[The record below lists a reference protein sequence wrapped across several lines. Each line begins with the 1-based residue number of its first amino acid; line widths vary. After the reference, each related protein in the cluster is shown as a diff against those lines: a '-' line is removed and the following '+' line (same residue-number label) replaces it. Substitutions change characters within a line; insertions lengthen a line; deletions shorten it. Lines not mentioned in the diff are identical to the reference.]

1 MRIAIPAQLCG
12 LDKVMC
18 ARFGYSPYFLFCD
31 SEDPQGTAE
40 FRKNPS
46 LIGTDGAGIVV
57 AELMASEKVEI
68 IIACK
73 LGQNAL
79 RVIRAIKIPAYSA
92 PETMTLLEAIMAWKD
107 GDLVELN

>member
-1 MRIAIPAQLCG
+1 MRIAIPALG
-12 LDKVMC
+12 RDLDKLMC
-18 ARFGYSPYFLFCD
+18 ERFGCSPYFLFCD

-40 FRKNPS
+40 YRNNPS

-57 AELMASEKVEI
+57 AEYMASEHVEL

-79 RVIRAIKIPAYSA
+79 KITRAVNISTYSA
-92 PETMTLLEAIMAWKD
+92 PQTMTPREAIVAWKE
-107 GDLVELN
+107 GNLVEFT

>member
-1 MRIAIPAQLCG
+1 MRIAIPTLG
-12 LDKVMC
+12 RDLDKLMC
-18 ARFGYSPYFLFCD
+18 ERFGCSPYFLFCD

-40 FRKNPS
+40 YRDNPS

-57 AELMASEKVEI
+57 AEYMANKNVEI

-79 RVIRAIKIPAYSA
+79 KVVRAMKIPTYSA
-92 PETMTLLEAIMAWKD
+92 PEPMTLREAIEAWKK
-107 GDLVELN
+107 GSLLLLN